1 MCVCVHLEGA
11 SALKRFIEFVGV
23 KLDLFVS
30 AAVRYKGVV
39 SDTGFSVSDTG
50 CSVSLRIARF
60 SFGEVHSVLKLDL
73 FRRCPNIG
81 PT

>member
-1 MCVCVHLEGA
+1 VCVCVHLEGA

-23 KLDLFVS
+23 KLDLF

-60 SFGEVHSVLKLDL
+60 SFGL
-73 FRRCPNIG
+73 
-81 PT
+81 